1 MRLMAALFMIAFTSA
16 SFATAPPVTSEK
28 VKADF
33 ENARQS
39 LVESDEKQRAIM
51 SSIFQINIKMKK
63 LVSERSKTS
72 QEKMMVESSTRK
84 LAERILELEQKL
96 KDQRTLLQVR
106 LNAIYKFGGQGLA
119 RLLFSSS
126 NSAQLERNLKILGLV
141 AKHDLGLLKDYSKN
155 VSDLESKQTK
165 FLGRLAALKKIQRQ
179 LAGQESKI
187 TSESVAKAQ
196 ILESIRKTKT
206 KALSKIR
213 KLREKSVAVQSD
225 MDDELLDLL
234 LRPSF
239 FERKGQ
245 LAAPVQGVVV
255 RKFGIWKDSEFN
267 VSMSH
272 KGLLYDVG
280 AQNTVHAVFPGKVSF
295 SGDVEGLGETLI
307 VDHGDHYY
315 SVYSG
320 DLEPQIKE
328 GFDVGEGQLI
338 ANSKNQLYFEIRHF
352 SEPYD
357 PQQWMKG
364 RQQ

>member
-1 MRLMAALFMIAFTSA
+1 MKFWAILFTTTLMSA
-16 SFATAPPVTSEK
+16 GVRGAPLPSPEK

-39 LVESDEKQRAIM
+39 LVESDEQQRSIM
-51 SSIFQINIKMKK
+51 SSLFLINGKMKQ
-63 LVSERSKTS
+63 LVSERSKTA
-72 QEKMMVESSTRK
+72 QEKMIVESSTRQM
-84 LAERILELEQKL
+84 AEKIVEIEQKL
-96 KDQRTLLQVR
+96 KGQRSLLQVR

-119 RLLFSSS
+119 RLLLSSS

-141 AKHDLGLLKDYSKN
+141 AKQDLGLLKDYSKN
-155 VSDLESKQTK
+155 VADLEVKQAK
-165 FLGRLAALKKIQRQ
+165 FLGRLAKLKKIQKQ

-187 TSESVAKAQ
+187 NAESTAKAQ

-206 KALSKIR
+206 KALTKIR
-213 KLREKSVAVQSD
+213 KLREKSVALQGD
-225 MDDELLDLL
+225 ENDELLDLL

-239 FERKGQ
+239 FEKKGQ

-255 RKFGIWKDSEFN
+255 RRFGIWKDSEFN

-280 AQNTVHAVFPGKVSF
+280 AQTTVHAVFPGKVSF
-295 SGDVEGLGETLI
+295 VGDVAGLGETLI
-307 VDHGDHYY
+307 LDHGDHYY

-320 DLEPQIKE
+320 ELEPQIKE
-328 GFDVGEGQLI
+328 GFEVGEGQLI
-338 ANSKNQLYFEIRHF
+338 AHSRNQLYFEIRHF

-357 PQQWMKG
+357 PQVWMKG